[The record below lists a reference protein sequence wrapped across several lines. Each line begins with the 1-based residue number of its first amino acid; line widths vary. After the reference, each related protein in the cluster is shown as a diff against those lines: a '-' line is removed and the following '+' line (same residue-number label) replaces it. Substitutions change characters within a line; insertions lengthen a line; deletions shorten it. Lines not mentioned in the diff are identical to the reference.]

1 MRTLDTL
8 KVGESAVVVEIS
20 GESAMRG
27 RLMDLGLMAGAR
39 VICAMESP
47 LGDPLAYRICGALI
61 AIRRSDARSVTIR
74 VDSEN
79 DSEPSH
85 VKVVALAG
93 NPNVGKSTLFNALTG
108 MRQHTGNWAGKT
120 VGCAVGY
127 YSVLGETVKLV
138 DLPGT
143 YSLNASSEEEKA
155 ARDFICSGV
164 PDLTV
169 VVCDATCLE
178 RNLILALQIMSV
190 TERTLICVNLLDEAE
205 RKGIKIDISLLEE
218 LLEIPVIAVSA
229 RGGDG
234 LDTARDAFLI
244 DSPREKLVFGS
255 PEEITKR
262 AADIASK
269 VVSAPQTKEKRDRD
283 RIIDK
288 IVTGRFTG
296 VPIMLLLLAFIFWI
310 TIEGANIPSEWLSRG
325 LFWLGDQARA
335 WLVGAGAPW
344 WLTGALIDGIY
355 RTLAWVVAVMLPPM
369 AIFFPLFTLLEDLGY
384 LPRIAFNLDK
394 CFHKCNACGKQ
405 ALTM

>member
-8 KVGESAVVVEIS
+8 KVGDCAVVVEIDGDS
-20 GESAMRG
+20 LMRE
-27 RLMDLGLMAGAR
+27 RLMDLGLIAGAR
-39 VICAMESP
+39 VCCAMESP

-61 AIRRSDARSVTIR
+61 AIRRSDAQSVTIKL
-74 VDSEN
+74 DGEE
-79 DSEPSH
+79 EPDTSH
-85 VKVVALAG
+85 VRVVALAG

-127 YSVLGETVKLV
+127 YSVLGETVKVV

-190 TERTLICVNLLDEAE
+190 TGRVLICVNLVDEAE
-205 RKGIKIDISLLEE
+205 RKGIKIDVALLEE
-218 LLEIPVIAVSA
+218 LLEIPVIATSA
-229 RGGDG
+229 RGGQG
-234 LDTARDAFLI
+234 LDAAREAFLI
-244 DSPREKLVFGS
+244 DAPRSKLVFSS
-255 PEEITKR
+255 PEEITMR
-262 AADIASK
+262 ASSIAAR
-269 VVSAPQTKEKRDRD
+269 VVTQPAERERVDRD
-283 RIIDK
+283 RLIDR
-288 IVTGRFTG
+288 IVTGRITG
-296 VPIMLLLLAFIFWI
+296 FPIMLFLLAVILWI
-310 TIEGANIPSEWLSRG
+310 TIEGSNLPSEWLSG
-325 LFWLGDQARA
+325 WLFGLGDQGRE
-335 WLVGAGAPW
+335 WLVSVGAPW
-344 WLTGALIDGIY
+344 WFTGALMDGIY

-384 LPRIAFNLDK
+384 LPRIAFNLDR